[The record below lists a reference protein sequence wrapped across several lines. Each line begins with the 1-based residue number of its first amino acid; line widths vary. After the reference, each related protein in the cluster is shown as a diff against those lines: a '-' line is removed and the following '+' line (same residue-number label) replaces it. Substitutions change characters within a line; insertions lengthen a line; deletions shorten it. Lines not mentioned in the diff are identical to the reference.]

1 MENSFFDVLTQ
12 SLVFAPGQLCNER
25 SDQSLD
31 GFCGQIFAADFC
43 QLLQED
49 VDEVKLETERCVK
62 RVNRLFVFVWRLR
75 KENLVLHF
83 HFTFLSY

>member
-25 SDQSLD
+25 PDQSLD
-31 GFCGQIFAADFC
+31 GFCGQIFAADLC

-75 KENLVLHF
+75 RKNKLVLHF
-83 HFTFLSY
+83 HF